1 MRSRRCMSHCASASG
16 PSAKRREDRQ
26 ADGALCVDLRFG
38 EPSHVRAAFLS
49 APRFLPPSYLG
60 ETHEGCSQ
68 PHAAGLRPHSYFRPE
83 TSGNGGR
90 VGQACTHL
98 VRYRPVA
105 ADGMRECVRHVIVV
119 HRAGGETVVTV
130 CRNSASVAV
139 AHIQVH
145 RSRCARLIFA
155 CTRTLPLAVVVLG
168 AWWVTRS
175 AADEMGVEQH
185 GAQEMPN

>member
-1 MRSRRCMSHCASASG
+1 VLETKQLKNRDVS
-16 PSAKRREDRQ
+16 
-26 ADGALCVDLRFG
+26 
-38 EPSHVRAAFLS
+38 EPSHVRAALLS

-60 ETHEGCSQ
+60 ETHEGCS
-68 PHAAGLRPHSYFRPE
+68 HSPMQRAYAHTLPVDLK

-90 VGQACTHL
+90 LGQACTHL

-105 ADGMRECVRHVIVV
+105 ADGMRECVRHVIMV

-139 AHIQVH
+139 AHIQD

-155 CTRTLPLAVVVLG
+155 CTRTLPLAVAVLG
-168 AWWVTRS
+168 AWWATRS
-175 AADEMGVEQH
+175 AADGMGAVQV
-185 GAQEMPN
+185 APRQEMPN

>member
-1 MRSRRCMSHCASASG
+1 MLETKQLKNRDVS
-16 PSAKRREDRQ
+16 
-26 ADGALCVDLRFG
+26 
-38 EPSHVRAAFLS
+38 EPSHVRAALLS

-60 ETHEGCSQ
+60 ETHEVCS
-68 PHAAGLRPHSYFRPE
+68 HSPMQRAYAHTLPVDLK

-90 VGQACTHL
+90 LGQACTHL

-105 ADGMRECVRHVIVV
+105 ADGMRECVRHVIMV

-155 CTRTLPLAVVVLG
+155 CTRTLPLAVAVLG